1 MSQQQKKTH
10 FKYPKNLIIKVVSL
24 EDAIKIQYSNGIECT
39 PDNLANTEI
48 KDFTFHLQ
56 DILSKYIEGLEPEID
71 ARIENKFFIETEGE
85 HKNKYIG
92 MLFLGNQPNQEELTH
107 KLALLAYKIT
117 HSVITQKDILS
128 VTYTDQKSSDDK
140 EFITEHSEKFINK
153 KNARSIKHPFTVSP
167 EIDNKKQP
175 KVELLVSGQYCA
187 PTFET
192 HKPTPMKGY
201 AIPAGYDE
209 YDNTISLYSID
220 STNKISSKPFT
231 LICNHADHIMTLA
244 CAKVNN
250 DILYYTGDRFENPK
264 GPSKQKTYVLSTLS
278 IASDDNPYKT
288 FQLQSS

>member
-92 MLFLGNQPNQEELTH
+92 MLFLDNKPNQEALTH
-107 KLALLAYKIT
+107 KLALLAYEIT

-128 VTYTDQKSSDDK
+128 ILHTDKTPSEDK
-140 EFITEHSEKFINK
+140 EFIKEHSEKFINK

-167 EIDNKKQP
+167 EVDNKKQP
-175 KVELLVSGQYCA
+175 KVEILVSGQYCA
-187 PTFET
+187 PTFAT
-192 HKPTPMKGY
+192 HQPTPVEGY
-201 AIPAGYDE
+201 AVPAGYDE
-209 YDNTISLYSID
+209 HSNTISLYSID
-220 STNKISSKPFT
+220 SANKISSAPF
-231 LICNHADHIMTLA
+231 LLSSNHADHIMTLA
-244 CAKVNN
+244 SAKVNS
-250 DILYYTGDRFENPK
+250 DILYYTGERLENPK
-264 GPSKQKTYVLSTLS
+264 GPNK
-278 IASDDNPYKT
+278 
-288 FQLQSS
+288 

>member
-1 MSQQQKKTH
+1 MSQQQNKTH

-56 DILSKYIEGLEPEID
+56 DILSKYIEGLEAEID

-92 MLFLGNQPNQEELTH
+92 MLFLDNQPNQEALTH
-107 KLALLAYKIT
+107 KLALLAYEIT

-128 VTYTDQKSSDDK
+128 ILHTDKNPSGDK
-140 EFITEHSEKFINK
+140 EFIKEHSEKFINK
-153 KNARSIKHPFTVSP
+153 KNARPIKHPFTVSP

-175 KVELLVSGQYCA
+175 KVEILVSGQYCA
-187 PTFET
+187 PTFAT
-192 HKPTPMKGY
+192 PKPTPVKGY

-209 YDNTISLYSID
+209 HSNTISLYNID
-220 STNKISSKPFT
+220 STNKVSSTPFT
-231 LICNHADHIMTLA
+231 LSSSHADHIMTLA
-244 CAKVNN
+244 SAKVNN
-250 DILYYTGDRFENPK
+250 HILYYTGERLENPK
-264 GPSKQKTYVLSTLS
+264 GPTKQKSYVLSTLS
-278 IASDDNPYKT
+278 IASDDNPYKN

>member
-1 MSQQQKKTH
+1 MPKEQKKTH
-10 FKYPKNLIIKVVSL
+10 FQYPENLIIKVVSL
-24 EDAIKIQYSNGIECT
+24 EDAIKLQYINGIECT
-39 PDNLANTEI
+39 PENLANTEI
-48 KDFTFHLQ
+48 KDFTYHLQ
-56 DILSKYIEGLEPEID
+56 SILTKYIEDLSPDIED
-71 ARIENKFFIETEGE
+71 RIENKFFIETEGE

-92 MLFLGNQPNQEELTH
+92 MLFLENQPHQEALTH

-117 HSVITQKDILS
+117 YSVITQKDILS
-128 VTYTDQKSSDDK
+128 VTYTDQQSSDDK
-140 EFITEHSEKFINK
+140 AFITEHSEKFINK

-167 EIDNKKQP
+167 EIDNKTQP

-187 PTFET
+187 PTFLT
-192 HKPTPMKGY
+192 HKPTPMEGY
-201 AIPAGYDE
+201 AVPAGYDE

-264 GPSKQKTYVLSTLS
+264 GPNKQKTYVLSTLS
-278 IASDDNPYKT
+278 IASDDNPYET

>member
-1 MSQQQKKTH
+1 MSQQQNKTH

-56 DILSKYIEGLEPEID
+56 DILSKYIEGLEAEID

-92 MLFLGNQPNQEELTH
+92 MLFLDNQPNQEALTH
-107 KLALLAYKIT
+107 KLALLAYEIT

-128 VTYTDQKSSDDK
+128 ILHTDKNPSGDK
-140 EFITEHSEKFINK
+140 EFIKEHSEKFINK

-167 EIDNKKQP
+167 EVDNKKQP
-175 KVELLVSGQYCA
+175 KVEILVSGQYCA
-187 PTFET
+187 PTFAT
-192 HKPTPMKGY
+192 PKPTPVKGY

-209 YDNTISLYSID
+209 HSNTISLYNID
-220 STNKISSKPFT
+220 STNKVSSTPFT
-231 LICNHADHIMTLA
+231 LSSSHADHIMTLA
-244 CAKVNN
+244 SAKVNN
-250 DILYYTGDRFENPK
+250 HILYYTGERLENPK
-264 GPSKQKTYVLSTLS
+264 GPTKQKSYVLSTLS
-278 IASDDNPYKT
+278 IASDDNPYKN